1 MCPCVGRPYRRSHD
15 HREHSRAPPRGHLRG
30 RSGALRDAR
39 PTGCRDS
46 RRSGRPGDHLSVH
59 AVAARAHGARP
70 GRARPAG
77 RGRRRGLGDLRCARH
92 AAEPRHQP
100 GAAVRH
106 RTAVPPR
113 LRLRALRDRV
123 ARVRA
128 GRGSLSVRPAR
139 PARASRDRP
148 GFAGWLRSVWDQ
160 FTDGPMWRGIAS
172 AAVSTI
178 LGLFVLPLVG
188 GLASSLVLLFAPLL
202 GGDTVRV
209 PITGLHVAVEWALLV
224 GVLGLIVCAAL
235 LAGIAVLHGVLTR
248 AILVPNREAQLVE
261 QAREAGTQR
270 ESAVRAGEV
279 ERTRIERDL
288 HDGVQPRLVSVAM
301 TLGLAQQKIDDDPTA
316 AQALIDEAHTSTK
329 AAITEL
335 RQLARGI
342 HASVLDDRGLD
353 AALSALAARSHVPV
367 LLDVRLPPGGR
378 CSRTAEAAV
387 YFAIAEALTNAAKHS
402 RADEVRVVVRLR
414 DDAAV
419 GGRPTLWARVEDNG
433 VGGARVLPGGGL
445 DGIANR
451 ITAAGGASRL
461 DSPAGGPT
469 TLEVSIP
476 CAS

>member
-1 MCPCVGRPYRRSHD
+1 MTTASIPAPLPAATSEAAPAPSATPLPPAVGTDGGPAGPATTSPSTRS
-15 HREHSRAPPRGHLRG
+15 RRG
-30 RSGALRDAR
+30 RTARALGALAQLAAVGVVGSVIFGVLA
-39 PTGCRDS
+39 TL
-46 RRSGRPGDHLSVH
+46 LSLGISLVLLFGIGLLFLL
-59 AVAARAHGARP
+59 AFVYALYATAWLEYERVEGLYRYGLPAL
-70 GRARPAG
+70 RAR
-77 RGRRRGLGDLRCARH
+77 R
-92 AAEPRHQP
+92 
-100 GAAVRH
+100 
-106 RTAVPPR
+106 
-113 LRLRALRDRV
+113 
-123 ARVRA
+123 
-128 GRGSLSVRPAR
+128 
-139 PARASRDRP
+139 RDRP

-209 PITGLHVAVEWALLV
+209 PVTGLHVAVEWALLV

-402 RADEVRVVVRLR
+402 RAGEVRVVVRLR
-414 DDAAV
+414 DDEAV

-469 TLEVSIP
+469 TLEVSAP